1 MKKHIF
7 NLLVSAIFCMGL
19 LNACNKDA
27 EGEIYTGTGA
37 SFAST
42 AMSVEVTAED
52 NGVVQ
57 VPVYR
62 STTEGEAT
70 VQLAIDDA
78 AVEEGILN
86 LTNPNVTFAAGE
98 GIAYAE
104 LSFGSLD
111 RLSGANRYQ
120 ATLTIADASQVSVS
134 GEATITVTVQR
145 QLTWVNIGTGV
156 YTSGLFTSED
166 GSPASWEQPVEKAL
180 EGNVYR
186 LPDCIVEGYPMVFTL
201 SDDGQSLLSWDI
213 QATGYEN
220 ETYGMVY
227 FAAAGMTR
235 EGNVLSFPMQGV
247 VEYNGGWGLLYD
259 GFTETLELPAE

>member
-7 NLLVSAIFCMGL
+7 NLLASAILGL
-19 LNACNKDA
+19 GLFSACDKDA
-27 EGEIYTGTGA
+27 EGEIYTGTGF

-42 AMSVEVTAED
+42 AMSAEVTAED

-70 VQLAIDDA
+70 VQLTIDDA
-78 AVEEGILN
+78 AVDEGILS
-86 LTNPNVTFAAGE
+86 LTNPTVTFAAGE
-98 GIAYAE
+98 GVAYAE

-120 ATLTIADASQVSVS
+120 ATLTIADAAQVSVS
-134 GEATITVTVQR
+134 GEASITVSVQR

-156 YTSGLFTSED
+156 YTSGFFTSGD

-213 QATGYEN
+213 QATGYED

-227 FAAAGMTR
+227 FMATGMTR
-235 EGNVLSFPMQGV
+235 EGNVLSFPMQALVDLGG
-247 VEYNGGWGLLYD
+247 EYARFD
-259 GFTETLELPAE
+259 IVFTETLELPAE

>member
-7 NLLVSAIFCMGL
+7 NLLASAILGL
-19 LNACNKDA
+19 GLFSACDKDA
-27 EGEIYTGTGA
+27 EGEIYTGTGF

-42 AMSVEVTAED
+42 AMSAEVTAED

-70 VQLAIDDA
+70 VQLTIDDA
-78 AVEEGILN
+78 AVDEGILS
-86 LTNPNVTFAAGE
+86 LTNPTVTFAAGE
-98 GIAYAE
+98 GVAYAE

-120 ATLTIADASQVSVS
+120 ATLTITDASQVSVS
-134 GEATITVTVQR
+134 GEATITVSVQR

-156 YTSGLFTSED
+156 YTSTCFEQ
-166 GSPASWEQPVEKAL
+166 SWPQPVEKAQ

-201 SDDGQSLLSWDI
+201 SDDGQSLVSWDI
-213 QATGYEN
+213 QATGYDQTN
-220 ETYGMVY
+220 YGMLY
-227 FAAAGMTR
+227 FTAVEMTR
-235 EGNVLSFPMQGV
+235 EGNTLSFLMDGI
-247 VEYNGGWGLLYD
+247 VEYNGGWGLLYED
-259 GFTETLELPAE
+259 IETLELPTE

>member
-7 NLLVSAIFCMGL
+7 NLLASAILGL
-19 LNACNKDA
+19 GLFSACDKDA
-27 EGEIYTGTGA
+27 EGEIYTGTGF

-42 AMSVEVTAED
+42 AMSAEVTAED

-70 VQLAIDDA
+70 VQLTIDDA
-78 AVEEGILN
+78 AVDEGILS
-86 LTNPNVTFAAGE
+86 LTNPTVTFAAGE
-98 GIAYAE
+98 GVAYAE

-120 ATLTIADASQVSVS
+120 ATLTITDASQVSVS
-134 GEATITVTVQR
+134 GEATITVSVQR

-156 YTSGLFTSED
+156 YTSMLFGE
-166 GSPASWEQPVEKAL
+166 SWEQPVEKAE

-186 LPDCIVEGYPMVFTL
+186 LPDCITLGYPMVFTL
-201 SDDGQSLLSWDI
+201 SDDGKSLVSWDI
-213 QATGYEN
+213 QARPDMKMRPT
-220 ETYGMVY
+220 
-227 FAAAGMTR
+227 A
-235 EGNVLSFPMQGV
+235 
-247 VEYNGGWGLLYD
+247 
-259 GFTETLELPAE
+259 

>member
-7 NLLVSAIFCMGL
+7 NLLASAILGL
-19 LNACNKDA
+19 GLFSACDKDA
-27 EGEIYTGTGA
+27 EGEIYTGTGF

-42 AMSVEVTAED
+42 AMSAEVTAED

-70 VQLAIDDA
+70 VQLTIDDA
-78 AVEEGILN
+78 AVDEGILS
-86 LTNPNVTFAAGE
+86 LTNPTVTFAAGE
-98 GIAYAE
+98 GVAYAE

-120 ATLTIADASQVSVS
+120 ATLTITDASQVSVS
-134 GEATITVTVQR
+134 GEATITVSVQR

-156 YTSGLFTSED
+156 YTSMLF
-166 GSPASWEQPVEKAL
+166 GQSWEQPVEKAE

-186 LPDCIVEGYPMVFTL
+186 LPDCITEGYPMVFTL
-201 SDDGQSLLSWDI
+201 SDDGQSLASWDI
-213 QATGYEN
+213 QATGYEDA
-220 ETYGMVY
+220 TYGMIY
-227 FAAAGMTR
+227 FTAVGMTR
-235 EGNVLSFPMQGV
+235 AGNVLSFPMQGV
-247 VEYNGGWGLLYD
+247 VEYNGGWELLYD